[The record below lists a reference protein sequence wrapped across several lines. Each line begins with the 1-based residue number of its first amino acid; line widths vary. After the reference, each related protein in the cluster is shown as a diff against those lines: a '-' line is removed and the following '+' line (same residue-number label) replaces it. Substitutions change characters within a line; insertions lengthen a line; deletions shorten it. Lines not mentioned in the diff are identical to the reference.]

1 MLNPM
6 VLYEG
11 VEMYFEANYGVRR
24 NNLLPTIILPVFYP
38 LLISPS
44 IMPRKRD
51 QVLSR
56 TQTRVPGQPSMR
68 QELEELEDLPF
79 SIILQRSWACCR
91 QNGSQRL
98 IANEVW
104 ICNKTFPHK
113 RLMLRYVVY
122 GSTQSDK
129 SLSPGLTLP
138 VSARMRIMAHIA
150 LAIAKDR

>member
-79 SIILQRSWACCR
+79 SIILQRS
-91 QNGSQRL
+91 
-98 IANEVW
+98 
-104 ICNKTFPHK
+104 
-113 RLMLRYVVY
+113 
-122 GSTQSDK
+122 
-129 SLSPGLTLP
+129 
-138 VSARMRIMAHIA
+138 
-150 LAIAKDR
+150 